1 LKTSEKNSASQP
13 IKPVLSAEARQD
25 LKNIQEYI
33 SEEQESPKTA
43 LKVINKI
50 LDRIE
55 KLHRLPNTGTLLSPK
70 VNFPTN
76 YRFAREMGF
85 LIFYRNENNKIFV
98 DRIIHG
104 KRDYI
109 AILFPEVNEES

>member
-1 LKTSEKNSASQP
+1 MPLKKLEKNLTTIS
-13 IKPVLSAEARQD
+13 LSAEARRD
-25 LKNIQEYI
+25 LKGIQEYI
-33 SEEQESPKTA
+33 SDDQESPLA
-43 LKVINKI
+43 AVKVVEII

-55 KLHRLPNTGTLLSPK
+55 DLLDFPDTGTLLYPK

-76 YRFAREMGF
+76 YRYARAAGY
-85 LIFYRNENNKIFV
+85 LIFYRHEKSLIFV

-109 AILFPEVNEES
+109 AILFPD

>member
-1 LKTSEKNSASQP
+1 MKKSEKNS
-13 IKPVLSAEARQD
+13 VLAKLVLATEARRD
-25 LKNIQEYI
+25 IKDIQTYI
-33 SEEQESPKTA
+33 TNEQESPQTA
-43 LKVINKI
+43 LKVIEKI

-55 KLHRLPNTGTLLSPK
+55 RLLSFPDTGTLLSPK

-76 YRFAREMGF
+76 YRYAKAAGF
-85 LIFYRNENNKIFV
+85 LVFYRHENKIIFV

-109 AILFPEVNEES
+109 AILFPESE

>member
-1 LKTSEKNSASQP
+1 MKKLKKNSA
-13 IKPVLSAEARQD
+13 LSKLSLTAEARRD
-25 LKNIQEYI
+25 LKDIQSYI
-33 SEEQESPKTA
+33 SEEQESPKNA
-43 LKVINKI
+43 LQVIDTI

-55 KLHRLPNTGTLLSPK
+55 RLLTFPNTGTLIAPK

-76 YRFAREMGF
+76 YRYARAAGYY
-85 LIFYRNENNKIFV
+85 IFYRDENNQIII

-109 AILFPEVNEES
+109 KILFPEEEKQNG

>member
-1 LKTSEKNSASQP
+1 MLMLKP
-13 IKPVLSAEARQD
+13 LLSTEARQD
-25 LKNIQEYI
+25 LNAIQDYI
-33 SEEQESPKTA
+33 SDEQESPLTA
-43 LKVINKI
+43 IKVIEKI

-55 KLHRLPNTGTLLSPK
+55 NLLTFPDTGTLLYPK

-76 YRFAREMGF
+76 YRYARAAGY
-85 LIFYRNENNKIFV
+85 LIFYRHENNNIFV

-109 AILFPEVNEES
+109 AILFPETP